1 MLLNTYSSE
10 ISTPIG
16 DIIATATQDYLISLS
31 FKDYIKN
38 QNFEFKNNH
47 ILEQL
52 KQELDLY
59 FAKKL
64 KVFSVNYKLNGTDFY
79 NKTWQFL
86 NTIDYGTTISYSDE
100 AQILGTHPRAVARA
114 NASNS
119 LPIIIPCHRVIAKS
133 GKLSGY
139 AYGVWRKEFL
149 LKLEGAI

>member
-1 MLLNTYSSE
+1 MNTYISE
-10 ISTPIG
+10 IQTPLG
-16 DIIATATQDYLISLS
+16 FIIATATNEYLISLE

-38 QNFEFKNNH
+38 QNFEFKNNY
-47 ILEQL
+47 ILEL
-52 KQELDLY
+52 TKQELDLY

-64 KVFSVNYKLNGTDFY
+64 KIFSVNYKFDGTEFY

-86 NTIDYGTTISYSDE
+86 NTIEYGNTISYSDE
-100 AQILGTHPRAVARA
+100 ANILNTHPRAVARA
-114 NASNS
+114 NAANK

-139 AYGVWRKEFL
+139 AYGAYRKEFL

>member
-16 DIIATATQDYLISLS
+16 DIIATATQDHLISLS

-64 KVFSVNYKLNGTDFY
+64 KVFSVNYKFNGTDFY

-86 NTIDYGTTISYSDE
+86 NTIEYGKTISYSDE
-100 AQILGTHPRAVARA
+100 AQILNTHPRAVARA